1 MRGLLTSFAKNRVF
15 ANIFLAIVIL
25 SGSFAGMRLV
35 RETFPEFTLDMIT
48 VSVPWPGADPE
59 EVEEGICRKLEEAVK
74 GIPGVR
80 QFDTVAAESRGVLTV
95 EVAENYPV
103 DEVKDRVKNQV
114 DAISSFPTDAERPI
128 TEEVIMRRE
137 VLLVAL
143 SGDAMT
149 ERQFRELAEDIKDE
163 LRTLPGVSQVQVLGG
178 RDYEIGIEVSEE
190 RLREYGLTFAQVA
203 AVVRANSLNVPGG
216 VIRTQGEEIRLRT
229 LGRNY
234 TGADFAKIVLLARP
248 DGQVVTLDRVATIR
262 DDFVEDLIESKFNGR
277 PTITIAVL
285 KTSDEDTLAIDAGVR
300 GWITERNKTL
310 PPGLHL
316 DPWGG
321 SSDIL
326 KARIS
331 LLLRNGAMSLV
342 IIFIILLL
350 FLDSRLS
357 FWISM
362 GMPIA
367 TCGTLALML
376 AFGLTLNMIS
386 LFALIMVLG
395 IIVDDA
401 IVVGES
407 IYHARKNGAPPL
419 RAAVEGVME
428 VGLPV
433 LGSVTTTVVAFLPLM
448 FVQGIM
454 GKFIYVLPAIVISAL
469 TMSLVESLFMFP
481 AHLNSLPDP
490 HRAHAGRHWLLRP
503 GLWVHRMT
511 NRGMDAFIVR
521 IYAPLLGLAIRHRYA
536 AISLAVAALL
546 VTMGLFQGGF
556 VKFLVF
562 PKIDGNVVTATVEFP
577 NGTPLEI
584 TRGAVDELEKA
595 FERVAPGVKTL
606 SGAPLVL
613 NSYSLAG
620 GDVSGVRPATGS
632 HIGAVRV
639 EMIDTAERGVSSDEI
654 AAKWEEEV
662 GAIPGAVALTI
673 SSQMPGPGGTPIE
686 VWVQGADLDEILSV
700 AEKTKAWLRDFDG
713 VYQIQHDFRPG
724 KNEFRL
730 RLKPEARTLGLSVSD
745 LGRQV
750 FAGYFGEEA
759 VRIQRGRDDIRVR
772 VRYPYD
778 ERRSL
783 EDFER
788 IRIRTPQ
795 GREVPLPSVADVDFG
810 PGFAVINRTNGF
822 RKVAV
827 TADVNFARAN
837 PSEIFAEMERSLFP
851 RIKEEH
857 PRVMVSLQG
866 ENKRRNES
874 LGSLFLGYPLALMGI
889 YIIIAAI
896 FRSYVQPLVIM
907 ATVPFGMVGAVLGHL
922 MLGYDV
928 TMMSIFGIVAL
939 SGVVVN
945 DAIVLIDCM
954 NTFIAG
960 GMPAFDAFRQ
970 AGVRRFR
977 AVFLTTAT
985 TAGGLSSLLFEKD
998 LQARFL
1004 IPMAIS
1010 LAVGIIFATVLTLVF
1025 IPCLMGVVNDLR
1037 RGLAWLKTGRMP
1049 GPGEVEP
1056 ARMAALRDLEN
1067 ELAAG
1072 GPPAR
1077 AAEEAGT

>member
-1 MRGLLTSFAKNRVF
+1 
-15 ANIFLAIVIL
+15 
-25 SGSFAGMRLV
+25 
-35 RETFPEFTLDMIT
+35 
-48 VSVPWPGADPE
+48 
-59 EVEEGICRKLEEAVK
+59 
-74 GIPGVR
+74 
-80 QFDTVAAESRGVLTV
+80 
-95 EVAENYPV
+95 
-103 DEVKDRVKNQV
+103 
-114 DAISSFPTDAERPI
+114 
-128 TEEVIMRRE
+128 
-137 VLLVAL
+137 
-143 SGDAMT
+143 
-149 ERQFRELAEDIKDE
+149 
-163 LRTLPGVSQVQVLGG
+163 
-178 RDYEIGIEVSEE
+178 
-190 RLREYGLTFAQVA
+190 
-203 AVVRANSLNVPGG
+203 
-216 VIRTQGEEIRLRT
+216 
-229 LGRNY
+229 
-234 TGADFAKIVLLARP
+234 
-248 DGQVVTLDRVATIR
+248 
-262 DDFVEDLIESKFNGR
+262 
-277 PTITIAVL
+277 
-285 KTSDEDTLAIDAGVR
+285 
-300 GWITERNKTL
+300 
-310 PPGLHL
+310 
-316 DPWGG
+316 
-321 SSDIL
+321 
-326 KARIS
+326 
-331 LLLRNGAMSLV
+331 
-342 IIFIILLL
+342 
-350 FLDSRLS
+350 
-357 FWISM
+357 
-362 GMPIA
+362 
-367 TCGTLALML
+367 ML

-481 AHLNSLPDP
+481 AHLNNLPDP
-490 HRAHAGRHWLLRP
+490 HRAHSGRHWLLRP

-511 NRGMDAFIVR
+511 NLGMDAFITR
-521 IYAPLLGLAIRHRYA
+521 MYAPLLGLAIRHRYA

-584 TRGAVDELEKA
+584 TRGAVQELEKA

-654 AAKWEEEV
+654 AAAWEEEV

-686 VWVQGADLDEILSV
+686 VWVQGWDLDEILSV
-700 AEKTKAWLRDFDG
+700 AEEIKDWLRDFDG

-851 RIKEEH
+851 KIKEDH
-857 PRVMVSLQG
+857 PRIMVSLQG

-874 LGSLFLGYPLALMGI
+874 LGSLFLGYP
-889 YIIIAAI
+889 
-896 FRSYVQPLVIM
+896 RSCQEVSV
-907 ATVPFGMVGAVLGHL
+907 
-922 MLGYDV
+922 
-928 TMMSIFGIVAL
+928 
-939 SGVVVN
+939 
-945 DAIVLIDCM
+945 
-954 NTFIAG
+954 NTFA
-960 GMPAFDAFRQ
+960 P
-970 AGVRRFR
+970 GV
-977 AVFLTTAT
+977 
-985 TAGGLSSLLFEKD
+985 
-998 LQARFL
+998 
-1004 IPMAIS
+1004 
-1010 LAVGIIFATVLTLVF
+1010 
-1025 IPCLMGVVNDLR
+1025 
-1037 RGLAWLKTGRMP
+1037 
-1049 GPGEVEP
+1049 
-1056 ARMAALRDLEN
+1056 AA
-1067 ELAAG
+1067 
-1072 GPPAR
+1072 
-1077 AAEEAGT
+1077 

>member
-1 MRGLLTSFAKNRVF
+1 
-15 ANIFLAIVIL
+15 
-25 SGSFAGMRLV
+25 
-35 RETFPEFTLDMIT
+35 
-48 VSVPWPGADPE
+48 
-59 EVEEGICRKLEEAVK
+59 
-74 GIPGVR
+74 
-80 QFDTVAAESRGVLTV
+80 
-95 EVAENYPV
+95 
-103 DEVKDRVKNQV
+103 
-114 DAISSFPTDAERPI
+114 
-128 TEEVIMRRE
+128 
-137 VLLVAL
+137 
-143 SGDAMT
+143 
-149 ERQFRELAEDIKDE
+149 
-163 LRTLPGVSQVQVLGG
+163 
-178 RDYEIGIEVSEE
+178 
-190 RLREYGLTFAQVA
+190 
-203 AVVRANSLNVPGG
+203 
-216 VIRTQGEEIRLRT
+216 
-229 LGRNY
+229 
-234 TGADFAKIVLLARP
+234 
-248 DGQVVTLDRVATIR
+248 
-262 DDFVEDLIESKFNGR
+262 
-277 PTITIAVL
+277 
-285 KTSDEDTLAIDAGVR
+285 
-300 GWITERNKTL
+300 
-310 PPGLHL
+310 
-316 DPWGG
+316 
-321 SSDIL
+321 
-326 KARIS
+326 
-331 LLLRNGAMSLV
+331 
-342 IIFIILLL
+342 
-350 FLDSRLS
+350 
-357 FWISM
+357 
-362 GMPIA
+362 
-367 TCGTLALML
+367 
-376 AFGLTLNMIS
+376 
-386 LFALIMVLG
+386 
-395 IIVDDA
+395 
-401 IVVGES
+401 
-407 IYHARKNGAPPL
+407 
-419 RAAVEGVME
+419 
-428 VGLPV
+428 
-433 LGSVTTTVVAFLPLM
+433 
-448 FVQGIM
+448 
-454 GKFIYVLPAIVISAL
+454 
-469 TMSLVESLFMFP
+469 
-481 AHLNSLPDP
+481 
-490 HRAHAGRHWLLRP
+490 
-503 GLWVHRMT
+503 MT
-511 NRGMDAFIVR
+511 NLGMDAFITR
-521 IYAPLLGLAIRHRYA
+521 MYAPLLGLAIRHRYA

-584 TRGAVDELEKA
+584 TRGAVQELEKA

-654 AAKWEEEV
+654 AAAWEEEV

-686 VWVQGADLDEILSV
+686 VWVQGSDLDEILSV
-700 AEKTKAWLRDFDG
+700 AEEIKDWLRDFDG

-851 RIKEEH
+851 KIKEDH
-857 PRVMVSLQG
+857 PRIMVSLQG

-907 ATVPFGMVGAVLGHL
+907 VTVPFGIVGAVLGHL

-954 NTFIAG
+954 NTLIAG

-1010 LAVGIIFATVLTLVF
+1010 LAVGIVFATVLTLFF
-1025 IPCLMGVVNDLR
+1025 IPCLMGAVNDVR
-1037 RGLAWLKTGRMP
+1037 RGLVWLRTGRMP
-1049 GPGEVEP
+1049 DPSEVEP
-1056 ARMAALRDLEN
+1056 ARMSALRDIEN
-1067 ELAAG
+1067 QPADG
-1072 GPPAR
+1072 VPPAR
-1077 AAEEAGT
+1077 PAEEAGA